1 MSVWRNAKIHTK
13 VAASLVVA
21 ALGVAWFAVG
31 SGVDSY
37 RQARA
42 ASNVRTLAT
51 LSVATGDLLHETQR
65 ERGRT
70 SQYLSSQRARFRG
83 ELVAQ
88 RSKTDVALRRFREAS
103 RDRSGA
109 PAAVRDA
116 LAAAETALDG
126 LAAQRSRADA
136 GGRTADI
143 IASYTATN
151 TALVGLVATIAAS
164 AEDPALAKRL
174 HAYQAFLA
182 AKEAAGQERA
192 QLANAFTAG
201 AFAPGQLA
209 TVAGLAAAQ
218 RAYLTVFERA
228 APADV
233 AQRWRQA
240 QTDASF
246 GKVAAIEEQTL
257 VDGSLDVEP
266 AAWFDTATA
275 KIDALKAVEDFQ
287 ADAIAV
293 AARASEAA
301 AERAVLVAVLV
312 AVLLLALAGGTAV
325 AVVLSIRRPLREI
338 IAVADRIADGDID
351 AQATYRS
358 RDELGRLADSFRQLS
373 AYVRE
378 AAEAARRMADGD
390 LTAAPTPRG
399 ERDVLGGAMRDSVHR
414 LNAMVVEIQMAG
426 AELSHS
432 AARLTDANSSLVTFT
447 DQTAAEAESVSAAS
461 DEMNAC
467 IAEIATNVT
476 EAAAVADTAVDT
488 ASRAGEVIGALSSAS
503 DEIGSVVE
511 LIQAI
516 ASQTNLL
523 ALNATIESA
532 RAGEAGKGFAVVAGE
547 VKQLAAQTAQAT
559 TSITGRV
566 ADIQE
571 CTAAAAAAIGRIGEV
586 VQRVSEI
593 ATTVASAIEEQ
604 TATTAEISR
613 SITAVARAAG
623 STRTVTGE
631 SASASEALSEMATSL
646 NGLVTR
652 FRVGAQ

>member
-1 MSVWRNAKIHTK
+1 MSAWRNAKIHTK
-13 VAASLVVA
+13 VAASLLVA

-37 RQARA
+37 RRARA
-42 ASNVRTLAT
+42 ASNVRTLAA
-51 LSVATGDLLHETQR
+51 LSVAAGDLLHETQR

-70 SQYLSSQRARFRG
+70 SQYLSSQRARFRD

-88 RSKTDVALRRFREAS
+88 RSKTDASLSRFREAS
-103 RDRSGA
+103 RDRADA
-109 PAAVRDA
+109 PARVRDA
-116 LAAAETALDG
+116 LVATATALDG
-126 LAAQRSRADA
+126 LADQRSRADA
-136 GGRTADI
+136 GAPTADI

-151 TALVGLVATIAAS
+151 NALVGLVAAVAAV
-164 AEDPALAKRL
+164 AENAALATRL
-174 HAYQAFLA
+174 HAYEAFLA
-182 AKEAAGQERA
+182 AKESAGQERA
-192 QLANAFTAG
+192 QLANAYDTG

-209 TVAGLAAAQ
+209 QVAGLVAAQ

-228 APADV
+228 APSDV
-233 AQRWRQA
+233 TGQWRQT
-240 QTDASF
+240 QTDAAF
-246 GKVAAIEEQTL
+246 GTVAAIERRTL
-257 VDGSLDVEP
+257 VDGSLDIDP

-287 ADAIAV
+287 ADAIAG
-293 AARASEAA
+293 AAEADQAA
-301 AERAVLVAVLV
+301 AERAVLLAVLV
-312 AVLLLALAGGTAV
+312 AVLLLVLTAGTAA
-325 AVVLSIRRPLREI
+325 AVVVSIRRPLREI
-338 IAVADRIADGDID
+338 IDVADRVADGDID
-351 AQATYRS
+351 AQPSYRS
-358 RDELGRLADSFRQLS
+358 GDELGHLADSFRRLT

-378 AAEAARRMADGD
+378 SADAARRLADGD
-390 LTAAPTPRG
+390 LTTAVTPRG
-399 ERDVLGGAMRDSVHR
+399 ERDVLGSAMRETVHR
-414 LNAMVVEIQMAG
+414 LHAMVVEIQMSG
-426 AELSHS
+426 LELSHS
-432 AARLTDANSSLVTFT
+432 AGRLAEANTSLVTFS

-461 DEMNAC
+461 DEMNTC
-467 IAEIATNVT
+467 IAEIATNVSQ
-476 EAAAVADTAVDT
+476 AATVADTAVVT

-503 DEIGSVVE
+503 FEIGSVVE

-571 CTAAAAAAIGRIGEV
+571 CTAAAAEAIDRIGEV

-613 SITAVARAAG
+613 SITAVAQAAG

-631 SASASEALSEMATSL
+631 SASASSVLSEMAASL
-646 NGLVTR
+646 NGLVSR
-652 FRVGAQ
+652 FQVGGR